1 MKKHDQPEEE
11 DPDDWRQ
18 QALFGEVLIDPE
30 VLRQLFYGLALVLVM
45 LLRPQGIWPARH
57 QGAKA

>member
-1 MKKHDQPEEE
+1 
-11 DPDDWRQ
+11 
-18 QALFGEVLIDPE
+18 VLIDPE

-57 QGAKA
+57 QGVKV

>member
-1 MKKHDQPEEE
+1 L
-11 DPDDWRQ
+11 Q

-57 QGAKA
+57 QGVKA